1 MTAPAKATT
10 KKGTKKMAVN
20 VDTDLL
26 PLLTLLLKRSNLKLE
41 DLTNTAIASFLNEN
55 QDLLTKTERSQYKH
69 LFL

>member
-1 MTAPAKATT
+1 
-10 KKGTKKMAVN
+10 MAVN

-55 QDLLTKTERSQYKH
+55 QDLLTNTERSQYKH